1 METRTPL
8 TFESGDKDNHALL
21 YFFGI
26 VMTGKILCGMERDER
41 KKETK
46 NSKYSS
52 VCWASILGKLIALF
66 FPGSDLG
73 TFSKYHVLFWREKY
87 AKKKRIILRKIGRWL
102 NYYLN

>member
-26 VMTGKILCGMERDER
+26 AMTGKILCGMEREER

-52 VCWASILGKLIALF
+52 VCWASILGKLIAF
-66 FPGSDLG
+66 FFL
-73 TFSKYHVLFWREKY
+73 VLIWGHSQSTMSFFGEKNMQ
-87 AKKKRIILRKIGRWL
+87 KRKE
-102 NYYLN
+102 